1 MKWAEHPNLR
11 KQPSAPSKGRAEVHR
26 TVEMLL
32 LIKNKGASEAG
43 FIAPCLPSPAE
54 RPPTGPRW
62 IHEIKHDGY
71 RLMARRDPTGVRLL
85 TRNATPPLH
94 RRAA

>member
-32 LIKNKGASEAG
+32 LIKNKGASEPQISI
-43 FIAPCLPSPAE
+43 F
-54 RPPTGPRW
+54 
-62 IHEIKHDGY
+62 
-71 RLMARRDPTGVRLL
+71 
-85 TRNATPPLH
+85 
-94 RRAA
+94 